1 MKRYIDIFIIFG
13 VVLGCIFLTGCGKM
27 RQEETEIREE
37 KADRTEIEGEKAD
50 GTEIEEEKADGTER
64 KEEDAD
70 GILCRCVGRMA

>member
-13 VVLGCIFLTGCGKM
+13 VVLSCIFLTGCGKM

-50 GTEIEEEKADGTER
+50 GK
-64 KEEDAD
+64 
-70 GILCRCVGRMA
+70 